1 MFQVKNKQ
9 TNKQKSNINVH
20 FSSLL
25 CSCVYKWFNTVH
37 SDLHWSVWLGP
48 LTHQTKTEQLFFEAD
63 EADAELRP
71 LGQYSIRGKKKRK
84 LFLHT
89 FFQNVSS
96 KPWKAVY
103 NQRLQLLPPQKK
115 QKQNPTIVFVPLPWS
130 IYFVC
135 ETWRSNVDMNKRC
148 KLVTII
154 VTPELSLKSK
164 MLIQQIVQ
172 IADIC

>member
-1 MFQVKNKQ
+1 MIQYCPFRFTLISLVGSPYTPNKNRTIILWSRWSGCWTQ
-9 TNKQKSNINVH
+9 TTRTILHQRQK
-20 FSSLL
+20 
-25 CSCVYKWFNTVH
+25 
-37 SDLHWSVWLGP
+37 
-48 LTHQTKTEQLFFEAD
+48 E
-63 EADAELRP
+63 
-71 LGQYSIRGKKKRK
+71 KRT
-84 LFLHT
+84 FLHT

-103 NQRLQLLPPQKK
+103 NQRLQLLLPPKKTK